1 MTPFLTDTLTP
12 YRLTPFS
19 LATGA
24 EITAVQGIL
33 RAGGL
38 LGPEKRIAYLGLLD
52 PARNAARNTA
62 PDAAD
67 RRFRVFIHDVSGGV
81 PWT

>member
-1 MTPFLTDTLTP
+1 MP
-12 YRLTPFS
+12 YR

-24 EITAVQGIL
+24 EITEVQGIL

-52 PARNAARNTA
+52 PAR
-62 PDAAD
+62 DAASAES
-67 RRFRVFIHDVSGGV
+67 RRTAASGSSSMMCPAGA

>member
-1 MTPFLTDTLTP
+1 MTPSLTDTLTP
-12 YRLTPFS
+12 YRL
-19 LATGA
+19 ATGA
-24 EITAVQGIL
+24 EITEVQGIL

-52 PARNAARNTA
+52 PARRPAPAAGCARMLRQLRTGA
-62 PDAAD
+62 
-67 RRFRVFIHDVSGGV
+67 SGCSSTMCPAGA